1 MNGII
6 VKLENV
12 NGKQV
17 PAVTSQQLAEVFGKE
32 HYNVLRDIRETV
44 AKCSKSF
51 CALNF
56 EGAEYLDEQGKSR
69 PMYLMTKDGFTM
81 VAMAYTTPEAMRFKE
96 AYIAE
101 FNRMEAEL
109 QRGTQQSLP
118 EFPAKIEAAAI
129 ILRVAGITGN
139 QAALSLDKV
148 YRREAG
154 YSFLETVE
162 VALEAPTKRQIL
174 NPTELGKALA
184 RPVAASG
191 KQCPCGYELPD
202 ENHERQMG
210 THRYGD
216 GLCRDARYRQ
226 APFRRYPHPPV
237 EMGHRRHP
245 RHPEFSGCGN
255 RRLTSSL

>member
-154 YSFLETVE
+154 YSFSTNMARDNAANTQPVLYSTPHS
-162 VALEAPTKRQIL
+162 LIFRFHIISDEAR
-174 NPTELGKALA
+174 
-184 RPVAASG
+184 
-191 KQCPCGYELPD
+191 
-202 ENHERQMG
+202 
-210 THRYGD
+210 
-216 GLCRDARYRQ
+216 
-226 APFRRYPHPPV
+226 
-237 EMGHRRHP
+237 
-245 RHPEFSGCGN
+245 
-255 RRLTSSL
+255 